1 MRWLIVI
8 VLAMVQTATLPPA
21 YPRPGATLM
30 LENARVLVWNISWL
44 KQQYPLHR
52 HLYDLVGV
60 YYAPGDR
67 IIVSTD
73 GNRRPVS
80 TKAWET
86 ATQNRGVTHVEEG
99 ASDRPLRAVFL
110 ELKEPAANG
119 QVEAPSMT
127 AAFPQAGGTQLRDT
141 ERAVVW
147 EFAPAPPAVSHRH
160 LRDAVAVAFE
170 GETPRVA
177 FIAKG
182 TVHTEEMSGR
192 SDRLYVFELK

>member
-1 MRWLIVI
+1 MRP
-8 VLAMVQTATLPPA
+8 ATGSSCRPTATDVRC
-21 YPRPGATLM
+21 RPKRGKRLLRIA
-30 LENARVLVWNISWL
+30 VL
-44 KQQYPLHR
+44 
-52 HLYDLVGV
+52 
-60 YYAPGDR
+60 
-67 IIVSTD
+67 
-73 GNRRPVS
+73 
-80 TKAWET
+80 
-86 ATQNRGVTHVEEG
+86 THVEEG

-110 ELKEPAANG
+110 ELKEPAASG

-147 EFAPAPPAVSHRH
+147 EFAPPPPAASHRH

-182 TVHTEEMSGR
+182 TVHTEEISGR
-192 SDRLYVFELK
+192 SD